1 MAIGF
6 LIFYGIAAAIIL
18 GGGFVVFWFLRRR
31 SMVLAVILSLLSVPA
46 LVLVWPIPIHGGFM
60 LLGEAILDEWSR
72 DRAQEEHIRV
82 DQKKQEYLDKLGGR
96 FQGELAIVQSH
107 PHSRGWQKIVDAE
120 SHTAWLATASGMVW
134 SQWLELTAT
143 ATDACIGQT
152 ALRRILACRFLGAAH
167 RGGTRTHVAGRWIGR
182 PANDRNWQRF
192 LHGGCRFSDGDAR
205 ISCDRWRQLPS
216 SRCTAVFSSLRG
228 TWPEWSRTRIHSE
241 RHSTRRLESIS
252 AVQVFVEFLTLIE
265 Q

>member
-143 ATDACIGQT
+143 ESLPTLALAKQRCAEFSPAGFWALPTEAEHVHMWLAGGLDVLPTTETGSVSYMVDADFQMEMPVYHVIGGDNSQ
-152 ALRRILACRFLGAAH
+152 ARGA
-167 RGGTRTHVAGRWIGR
+167 R
-182 PANDRNWQRF
+182 
-192 LHGGCRFSDGDAR
+192 RFSVHCVAR
-205 ISCDRWRQLPS
+205 GPSGPERGFIRRDIPLEDWNRYQL
-216 SRCTAVFSSLRG
+216 FKSL
-228 TWPEWSRTRIHSE
+228 
-241 RHSTRRLESIS
+241 
-252 AVQVFVEFLTLIE
+252 
-265 Q
+265 